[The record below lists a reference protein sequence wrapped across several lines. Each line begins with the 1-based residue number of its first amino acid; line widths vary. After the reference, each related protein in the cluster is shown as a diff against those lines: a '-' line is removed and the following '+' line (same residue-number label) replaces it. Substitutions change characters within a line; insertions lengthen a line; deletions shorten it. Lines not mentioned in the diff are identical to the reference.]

1 MKLHDV
7 DINKLSP
14 MMRQYVKIKEEV
26 GETLLFFRLGD
37 FYELF
42 FEDAHIASSLL
53 EIALTG
59 KQCGLTERVPMCG
72 VPHHAASVYIGKL
85 VEAGYK
91 VAICEQVE
99 EASASKG
106 IVRREVVQ
114 VITGGTIMSN
124 ELLKSANNNYIGA
137 IVSFGA
143 GYNLV
148 YADLSTGGLYSLII
162 KHNAE
167 ELISK
172 IMLYDIRELV
182 VLEDFDINIQ
192 NRLQKEFN
200 RIVSVHKIN
209 NKNAL
214 KKLYAKVED
223 ERYVLGLQLL
233 LDYLI
238 VISKRE
244 IEHLKPVVLM
254 NDGDFLKFDFAT
266 KRNLELVETLK
277 VGGREN
283 SLLSILDQTKTAM
296 GARML
301 KSWLLNPLTDIKT
314 INERYDLIDQLN
326 QEFIVKAELKQEL
339 MGVYDLERLIGRI
352 AYGNATPKD
361 LLQLKLTLSKTP
373 LISDLLKKI
382 KIKESLKDV
391 SELYYLL
398 ERSIDDNA
406 SHNTKDG
413 GFIKFGY
420 NQELDELMAIKRDGK
435 KYLIQFEAE
444 ERERTGIKN
453 LKVGYNKVF
462 GYYLEIT
469 NGSIHLLNPE
479 WGYERKQTLSNAER
493 FITPI
498 LKEKENLIL
507 RSEET
512 IIKLEHQLLTD
523 ILNTVKKYMIDIQHN
538 AKVLAKI
545 DTLISLAE
553 VSASYGYVRPKLIQE
568 REIEV
573 LAGRHPII
581 EKVNRDLYVPNDI
594 IVKQSEK
601 IFIITGP
608 NMSGKS
614 TYMRQIAIMVIMA
627 QMGCFVPA
635 KSAILPI
642 FDQIFTRIG
651 ASDDLVSG
659 ESTFMV
665 EMLEANRA
673 LQNATANSLILFD
686 ELGRGTA
693 TYDGMSLAYAIIEYI
708 SQEVAAITYFSTHYH
723 ELTELAEKLDNVKN
737 IHVQAEIINHQ
748 LIFKH
753 KIESGSVDKSYG
765 IYVAKLANLP
775 SSLIKRANE
784 LLNIYENGETNKVK
798 QLELPLFESNEN
810 EAIIADLKA
819 LDINKLTPVEA
830 LNVLDEIK
838 NKIKQL

>member
-1 MKLHDV
+1 MKRSEV

-14 MMRQYVKIKEEV
+14 MMRQYIKIKEEV
-26 GETLLFFRLGD
+26 GDTLLFFRLGD

-42 FEDAHIASSLL
+42 FEDAHLAASIL

-72 VPHHAASVYIGKL
+72 VPHHAANVYIGKL
-85 VEAGYK
+85 VEAGHK

-99 EASASKG
+99 EAGASKG

-124 ELLKSANNNYIGA
+124 ELLKSASNNYIGA
-137 IVSFGA
+137 VTSFGA

-148 YADLSTGGLYSLII
+148 YADLSTGSLYSMIL
-162 KHNAE
+162 KHNDE

-182 VLEDFDINIQ
+182 INEDFDLALQ
-192 NRLQKEFN
+192 NRLKNELG
-200 RIVSVHKIN
+200 RIISIHQIN
-209 NKNAL
+209 NNNIL
-214 KKLYAKVED
+214 KKLYKNVED
-223 ERYVLGLQLL
+223 DRYLSALQLL
-233 LDYLI
+233 LDYL
-238 VISKRE
+238 VNISKRE
-244 IEHLKPVVLM
+244 IDHLKPAVII
-254 NDGDFLKFDFAT
+254 NDQDFLKFDFAT

-277 VGGREN
+277 MGTREN
-283 SLLSILDQTKTAM
+283 SLLAILDQTKTAM
-296 GARML
+296 GSRML
-301 KSWLLNPLTDIKT
+301 KSWLLNPLTDIKL
-314 INERYDLIDQLN
+314 INDRYDLIDQLN
-326 QEFIVKAELKQEL
+326 REFMIKAELKQEL
-339 MGVYDLERLIGRI
+339 TGVYDLERLIGRI
-352 AYGNATPKD
+352 SYGNATPRD
-361 LLQLKLTLSKTP
+361 LLQLKQTLAKLP
-373 LISDLLKKI
+373 LIHDLLAKLKNFDL
-382 KIKESLKDV
+382 LKDV
-391 SELYYLL
+391 SDIYYLL

-406 SHNTKDG
+406 THNIKDG
-413 GFIKFGY
+413 GFIKYGF
-420 NQELDELMAIKRDGK
+420 NEELDELTTIRRDGK
-435 KYLIQFEAE
+435 KYLVKFEAE

-453 LKVGYNKVF
+453 LKIGYNKIF

-469 NGSIHLLNPE
+469 NGSLHLLKKE

-512 IIKLEHQLLTD
+512 IIKLERELLTEV
-523 ILNTVKKYMIDIQHN
+523 LNTVKGYINDIQDN
-538 AKVLAKI
+538 ANTLAKI

-553 VSASYGYVRPKLIQE
+553 VSSNYGYVRPKLITN

-573 LAGRHPII
+573 VAGRHPII
-581 EKVNRDLYVPNDI
+581 EIVNRDLYVPNDI
-594 IVKQSEK
+594 IVKPDDK
-601 IFIITGP
+601 VFIITGP

-614 TYMRQIAIMVIMA
+614 TYMRQIAMMVIMA
-627 QMGCFVPA
+627 QMGSFVPA
-635 KSAILPI
+635 KSATLPI

-673 LQNATANSLILFD
+673 LQNATINSLILFD

-708 SQEVAAITYFSTHYH
+708 SQEVGAITYFSTHYH

-737 IHVQAEIINHQ
+737 IHVQAEIVNQQ

-784 LLNIYENGETNKVK
+784 LLNIYENIEINKTE
-798 QLELPLFESNEN
+798 QLSLPLFESNEN
-810 EAIIADLKA
+810 EGIINDLKQI
-819 LDINKLTPVEA
+819 DVNKLTPVEA
-830 LNVLDEIK
+830 LNFLDEIK